1 MDWRARV
8 NSVLIVD
15 DESGIRELLM
25 RWLSAEKYDIRDAPD
40 AETALEEMTK
50 AAADVVM
57 CDVEMPGQGGLWL
70 AGQLGQR
77 FPATAI
83 VLATALDSV
92 PPVTSMQPS
101 IVEYLVKPFKR
112 ELVVQAVSRG
122 VQWHGVA
129 VARGLAPSADGD
141 RLTKWLESIE
151 E

>member
-1 MDWRARV
+1 V

-15 DESGIRELLM
+15 DEGGIRELLK
-25 RWLSAEKYDIRDAPD
+25 RWLSTGGYDLREAPD

-57 CDVEMPGQGGLWL
+57 CDVEMPGHGGLWL
-70 AGQLGQR
+70 AGQLGQL

-101 IVEYLVKPFKR
+101 IVEYLVKPFAR
-112 ELVVQAVSRG
+112 DLVLRAVSRG
-122 VQWHGVA
+122 VQWHAAA
-129 VARGLAPSADGD
+129 VTRAPKPSAGVDP
-141 RLTKWLESIE
+141 LAKWFESIKE
-151 E
+151 

>member
-1 MDWRARV
+1 V

-15 DESGIRELLM
+15 DESGIREILK
-25 RWLSAEKYDIRDAPD
+25 RWLAAEGYDIREAPD
-40 AETALEEMTK
+40 AEAALVEMAK

-70 AGQLGQR
+70 AGQLAQK

-101 IVEYLVKPFKR
+101 IVEYLVKPFAR
-112 ELVVQAVSRG
+112 DRVVRAVARG
-122 VQWHGVA
+122 VQWHA
-129 VARGLAPSADGD
+129 VAMTRAPEASPDDQVA
-141 RLTKWLESIE
+141 KWFESIKE
-151 E
+151 